1 MFNQLVLTVANNFNC
16 IKRLGNTT
24 CLSDD
29 DRKNKVNNDKHGG
42 NVKARKIS
50 KVIIKNA
57 LRMHFS
63 FLETFPIKKLLAKEK
78 LQFLSFFKYLDC
90 MS

>member
-29 DRKNKVNNDKHGG
+29 DCKNKVNNDKQAETSKQGKS
-42 NVKARKIS
+42 VK
-50 KVIIKNA
+50 
-57 LRMHFS
+57 
-63 FLETFPIKKLLAKEK
+63 
-78 LQFLSFFKYLDC
+78 
-90 MS
+90 